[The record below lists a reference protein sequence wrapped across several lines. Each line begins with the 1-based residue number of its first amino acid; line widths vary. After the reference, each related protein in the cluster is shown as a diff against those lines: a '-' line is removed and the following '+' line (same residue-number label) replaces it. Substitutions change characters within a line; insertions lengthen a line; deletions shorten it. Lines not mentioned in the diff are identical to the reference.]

1 MVQKNGQFV
10 RAYGKAEELHE
21 YRIHWL
27 ARIVYSN
34 AFELLVA
41 LVITANAL
49 ALAALTFPG
58 LPESTAAAL
67 LLVDE
72 VAYGI
77 FAVELVLRIVSYGK
91 KPWMFFTRGW
101 NIFDFIVVGMSPLFQ
116 GQTVILRLLRLFRL
130 IRIFRFLP
138 EVKILSTSIV
148 RSIPPLLSM
157 AVLTTLLLFLYG
169 MAGTYLFRSELPESW
184 GDIGIS
190 MMTLF
195 VMLTLENFP
204 EAFREG
210 LAVSSLAFPFFLSYM
225 FVIVFTILNI
235 LIGVVLNSM
244 DQARKEHQQMKS
256 ELADLSELNEMLTG
270 FLEDGKL
277 SESEI
282 KELQSKIT
290 VIRENPGAES

>member
-1 MVQKNGQFV
+1 MAQKNRQIV
-10 RAYGKAEELHE
+10 RAFGKTEELHN
-21 YRIHWL
+21 YRIQWL

-34 AFELLVA
+34 GFELLIA
-41 LVITANAL
+41 SVITANAL

-58 LPESTAAAL
+58 LSKETVDAL

-72 VAYGI
+72 IAYGI
-77 FAVELVLRIVSYGK
+77 FAVELLLRIVSYGK

-101 NIFDFIVVGMSPLFQ
+101 NIFDFIVVGLSPLFQ

-169 MAGTYLFRSELPESW
+169 MAGTYLFGNELPDSW
-184 GDIGIS
+184 GNIGIS

-204 EAFREG
+204 EAFSEG
-210 LAVSSLAFPFFLSYM
+210 LAVSGVAFPFFLSYM

-244 DQARKEHQQMKS
+244 DQARKEHQQMKF
-256 ELADLSELNEMLTG
+256 ELADLSELNEMLTS
-270 FLEDGKL
+270 FLRDGKL
-277 SESEI
+277 SESET
-282 KELQSKIT
+282 EDLRSKIRAVT
-290 VIRENPGAES
+290 KGSAAES